1 MIRGAQV
8 KYTRIAVN
16 RKRRTS
22 LFEEL
27 LGAGVILYDN
37 LRHVDSNGRTWYF
50 CLAWRPRE
58 GGDPNES
65 LLRYCPSRPL
75 AIDVAIAQKSW
86 DGEIIPLGK
95 PGRKRALIVL
105 EQYVTYFLDLLCMA
119 KYVTGAFTANT
130 TFEGDTHNGLLKL
143 HRREVIER

>member
-8 KYTRIAVN
+8 KYARIAVT

-27 LGAGVILYDN
+27 LGAGVILYDT
-37 LRHVDSNGRTWYF
+37 LRHVDRNGRAWCF
-50 CLAWRPRE
+50 CLAWRPRDD
-58 GGDPNES
+58 GNPNES

-95 PGRKRALIVL
+95 HGRKRALIVL
-105 EQYVTYFLDLLCMA
+105 EQYVTYLL
-119 KYVTGAFTANT
+119 Y
-130 TFEGDTHNGLLKL
+130 LL
-143 HRREVIER
+143 